1 MMIMKKRKTQF
12 IPKRTGFGIVT
23 GTTLLLILF
32 AVFSCRSSDTDN
44 KMTAGGTANVSINLQ
59 GEAFDDTADLG
70 GQASLTQG
78 VSVSTSAVQRKEIPF
93 NDDFTLVAELSP
105 VKTSVSN
112 QVQASLGGNLLAA
125 TGPTPLGTGIR
136 YKVVVFRSTGEYVT
150 ERNYIRGQESSTADL
165 NLDGDSNYAFIVYS
179 VKSQTDLPD
188 VTYTNTSNKTLST
201 ASISGLANT
210 VDFMYYRKDM
220 QVSGNQTNYLDVIL
234 RHRLSQITTTID
246 ASATGYNITAVTANI
261 DSHYPSYNVPL
272 STGTPAQTGTAGTAA
287 VTFPTL
293 GTQIIVANPVML
305 NGNTTTGKFTL
316 STITIGPL
324 TQTVSSTA
332 LTGLKITPGIMYN
345 LKFTLSPTDVYLDN
359 YNGQK
364 AARING
370 KVWMRYN
377 LGADNSIN
385 PDQDPIVSG
394 LHGDYYQFGRSV
406 SVAGKADTSLN
417 SNFNGNPAAA
427 NAWNSGTETTPVKTA
442 NDPCPQNYRLPTQT
456 EFQGLLDATV
466 QSNVGTWSASDTN
479 YGAAKVLTSKK
490 NNNVKIVLPAQGAF
504 GTRGNNAPYS
514 GFWTNQRGALAVYWT
529 STSSSSNNTSY
540 FRANSTSASMFVQ
553 TDGNPSIKIF
563 SVNIRCIAQ

>member
-1 MMIMKKRKTQF
+1 MMMKKRKTQF
-12 IPKRTGFGIVT
+12 VLKQTSFGIIT
-23 GTTLLLILF
+23 GAMLLL
-32 AVFSCRSSDTDN
+32 AVFSCRSNDSD
-44 KMTAGGTANVSINLQ
+44 KVTAGGTANVSINLQ

-93 NDDFTLVAELSP
+93 NNDFTLVAELSP
-105 VKTSVSN
+105 VGSSSGK
-112 QVQASLGGNLLAA
+112 QAQAALGGNLLAA

-150 ERNYIRGQESSTADL
+150 ERNYARGQESSTADL
-165 NLDGDSNYAFIVYS
+165 NLDGGSNYTFIVYS

-188 VTYTNTSNKTLST
+188 VTYTNTSNKTLAT

-293 GTQIIVANPVML
+293 GTQIVVANPLML

-324 TQTVSSTA
+324 TQTVSSAA

-345 LKFTLSPTDVYLDN
+345 LKFTLSPADVYLDN

-370 KVWMRYN
+370 KVWMLYN
-377 LGADNSIN
+377 LGDNRTDPN
-385 PDQDPIVSG
+385 TGPFDQSNF
-394 LHGDYYQFGRSV
+394 YQFGRNTV
-406 SVAGKADTSLN
+406 VATGSTQTAEISGWNTTIAAD
-417 SNFNGNPAAA
+417 
-427 NAWNSGTETTPVKTA
+427 NAWNSGTEAAPVKTG
-442 NDPCPQNYRLPTQT
+442 NDPCPQNYRIPTRT
-456 EFQGLLDATV
+456 ELQSLLD
-466 QSNVGTWSASDTN
+466 GTTKTEIGTFNDSPTN
-479 YGAAKVLTSKK
+479 FSAAKVYTSNRNSSVKLTFPAIGARNAAAGRV
-490 NNNVKIVLPAQGAF
+490 NN
-504 GTRGNNAPYS
+504 RGISPH
-514 GFWTNQRGALAVYWT
+514 VWT
-529 STSSSSNNTSY
+529 STASDASNAYANGRNAIVIHPKNT
-540 FRANSTSASMFVQ
+540 
-553 TDGNPSIKIF
+553 GNP
-563 SVNIRCIAQ
+563 IRCIAI

>member
-1 MMIMKKRKTQF
+1 MKKRKTQF
-12 IPKRTGFGIVT
+12 VLKHTSFGILT
-23 GTTLLLILF
+23 GAMLLL
-32 AVFSCRSSDTDN
+32 AVFSCRSNDSDN
-44 KMTAGGTANVSINLQ
+44 KVTADGTANVSINLQ

-70 GQASLTQG
+70 GQASLMQG

-93 NDDFTLVAELSP
+93 NNDFTLVAELSP
-105 VKTSVSN
+105 VSN
-112 QVQASLGGNLLAA
+112 FSGKQAQAALGGNLLAA

-150 ERNYIRGQESSTADL
+150 ERNYIRGQESSTAAL
-165 NLDGDSNYAFIVYS
+165 NLDGGSNYTFIVYS

-188 VTYTNTSNKTLST
+188 VTYTNSSNKTLAT

-293 GTQIIVANPVML
+293 GTQIVVANPVML

-316 STITIGPL
+316 SAITIGPL
-324 TQTVSSTA
+324 TQTVSSAA

-345 LKFTLSPTDVYLDN
+345 LKFTLSPADVYLDN

-370 KVWMRYN
+370 KVWMLYN
-377 LGADNSIN
+377 LGDNRTDPN
-385 PDQDPIVSG
+385 TGPFDQSNF
-394 LHGDYYQFGRSV
+394 YQFGRNTV
-406 SVAGKADTSLN
+406 VATGSTQTAEIAGWNTTIAAD
-417 SNFNGNPAAA
+417 
-427 NAWNSGTETTPVKTA
+427 NAWNSGTEAAPVKTG
-442 NDPCPQNYRLPTQT
+442 NDPCPQNYRIPTRT
-456 EFQGLLDATV
+456 ELQSLLD
-466 QSNVGTWSASDTN
+466 GTTKTEIGTFNDSPTN
-479 YGAAKVLTSKK
+479 FSAAKVYTSNRNSSVKLTFPAIGARNAAAGRV
-490 NNNVKIVLPAQGAF
+490 NN
-504 GTRGNNAPYS
+504 RGISPH
-514 GFWTNQRGALAVYWT
+514 VWT
-529 STSSSSNNTSY
+529 STASDASNAYANGRNAIVIHPKNT
-540 FRANSTSASMFVQ
+540 
-553 TDGNPSIKIF
+553 GNP
-563 SVNIRCIAQ
+563 IRCIAI

>member
-1 MMIMKKRKTQF
+1 MMMKKRKTQF
-12 IPKRTGFGIVT
+12 VLKHTSFGILT
-23 GTTLLLILF
+23 GAMLLL
-32 AVFSCRSSDTDN
+32 AVFSCRSNDSDN
-44 KMTAGGTANVSINLQ
+44 KVTAGGTANVSINLQ

-93 NDDFTLVAELSP
+93 NNDFTLVAELSP
-105 VKTSVSN
+105 VGSSSGK
-112 QVQASLGGNLLAA
+112 QAQAALGGNLLAA
-125 TGPTPLGTGIR
+125 TGLTPLGTGIR

-150 ERNYIRGQESSTADL
+150 ERNYARGQESSTADL
-165 NLDGDSNYAFIVYS
+165 NLDGGSNYTFIVYS

-188 VTYTNTSNKTLST
+188 VTYTNTSNKTLAT

-261 DSHYPSYNVPL
+261 DSHYPTYTVPL

-287 VTFPTL
+287 VTFPNL
-293 GTQIIVANPVML
+293 GTQVVVANPVML

-324 TQTVSSTA
+324 TQTVSSAA

-345 LKFTLSPTDVYLDN
+345 LKFTLSPADVYLDN

-370 KVWMRYN
+370 KVWMLYN
-377 LGADNSIN
+377 LGDNRTDPN
-385 PDQDPIVSG
+385 TGPFDQSNF
-394 LHGDYYQFGRSV
+394 YQFGRNTV
-406 SVAGKADTSLN
+406 VATGSTQTAEIAGWNTTIAAD
-417 SNFNGNPAAA
+417 
-427 NAWNSGTETTPVKTA
+427 NAWNSGTEAAPVKTG
-442 NDPCPQNYRLPTQT
+442 NDPCPQNYRIPTRT
-456 EFQGLLDATV
+456 ELQSLLD
-466 QSNVGTWSASDTN
+466 GTTKTEIGTFSDSPTN
-479 YGAAKVLTSKK
+479 FSAAKVYTSNRNSSVKLTFPAIGARNAAAGRV
-490 NNNVKIVLPAQGAF
+490 NN
-504 GTRGNNAPYS
+504 RGISPH
-514 GFWTNQRGALAVYWT
+514 VWT
-529 STSSSSNNTSY
+529 STASDASNAYANGRNAIVIHPKNT
-540 FRANSTSASMFVQ
+540 
-553 TDGNPSIKIF
+553 GNP
-563 SVNIRCIAQ
+563 IRCIAI

>member
-1 MMIMKKRKTQF
+1 MEKRKTQF
-12 IPKRTGFGIVT
+12 ILKRTGFGIT
-23 GTTLLLILF
+23 ISASLLLILF
-32 AVFSCRSSDTDN
+32 AIFSCRSSDADN
-44 KMTAGGTANVSINLQ
+44 KVTAGGTANVKINIE
-59 GEAFDDTADLG
+59 GEAFDDIADLG
-70 GQASLTQG
+70 GQASLSKNISQ
-78 VSVSTSAVQRKEIPF
+78 AAPLVQRKEIPF
-93 NDDFTLVAELSP
+93 NNDFTLVAELSP

-112 QVQASLGGNLLAA
+112 QAQASLSGNLMAA
-125 TGPTPLGTGIR
+125 TGPTPLGAGIR

-150 ERNYIRGQESSTADL
+150 ERNYIRGQENSTADL
-165 NLDGDSNYAFIVYS
+165 NLDGGSSYTFIVYS
-179 VKSQTDLPD
+179 VKSQTNLPD
-188 VTYTNTSNKTLST
+188 VTYTNTSNKTLAT

-210 VDFMYYRKDM
+210 VDFMYYRKDTS
-220 QVSGNQTNYLDVIL
+220 VSGDQTNYLNVVL
-234 RHRLSQITTTID
+234 LHKLSLITTTID

-272 STGTPAQTGTAGTAA
+272 SSGTPAQTGTAGTAA

-324 TQTVSSTA
+324 TQTVSSAA

-345 LKFTLSPTDVYLDN
+345 LKFTLSPADVYLDN

-394 LHGDYYQFGRSV
+394 LHGGYYQFGRSA
-406 SVAGKADTSLN
+406 SVANGTEISLN

-427 NAWNSGTETTPVKTA
+427 NAWNSGTEAAPVKTA
-442 NDPCPQNYRLPTQT
+442 NDPCPQNYRIPTQT

-466 QSNVGTWSASDTN
+466 QSNVGTWSTSDTN
-479 YGAAKVLTSKK
+479 YSAAKVLTSKK

-504 GTRGNNAPYS
+504 GARGNGAPYTW
-514 GFWTNQRGALAVYWT
+514 FWTNQRGSRVSYWT
-529 STSSSSNNTSY
+529 STSNSSNNTSY
-540 FRANSTSASMFVQ
+540 FEGSSTSATVFVQ
-553 TDGNPSIKIF
+553 TDGNPSTKVL
-563 SVNIRCIAQ
+563 SKTIRCIAQ

>member
-1 MMIMKKRKTQF
+1 MMMKKRKTQF
-12 IPKRTGFGIVT
+12 VLKQTSFGILT
-23 GTTLLLILF
+23 GAMLLL
-32 AVFSCRSSDTDN
+32 AVFSCRSNDSDN
-44 KMTAGGTANVSINLQ
+44 KVTAGGTANVSINLQ

-93 NDDFTLVAELSP
+93 NNDFTLVAELSP
-105 VKTSVSN
+105 VGSSSGK
-112 QVQASLGGNLLAA
+112 QAQAALGGNLLAA

-150 ERNYIRGQESSTADL
+150 ERNYARGQESSTADL
-165 NLDGDSNYAFIVYS
+165 NLDGGSNYTFIVYS

-188 VTYTNTSNKTLST
+188 VTYTNTSNKTLAT

-293 GTQIIVANPVML
+293 GTQIVVANPVML

-316 STITIGPL
+316 SAITIGPL
-324 TQTVSSTA
+324 TQTVSSAA

-345 LKFTLSPTDVYLDN
+345 LKFTLSPADVYLDN

-370 KVWMRYN
+370 KVWMLYN
-377 LGADNSIN
+377 LGDNRTDPN
-385 PDQDPIVSG
+385 TGPFDQSNF
-394 LHGDYYQFGRSV
+394 YQFGRSAV
-406 SVAGKADTSLN
+406 VATGSTQTAEIAGWNTTIAAD
-417 SNFNGNPAAA
+417 
-427 NAWNSGTETTPVKTA
+427 NAWNSGTEAAPVKTG
-442 NDPCPQNYRLPTQT
+442 NDPCPQNYRIPTRT
-456 EFQGLLDATV
+456 ELQSLLD
-466 QSNVGTWSASDTN
+466 GTTKTEIGTFNDSPTN
-479 YGAAKVLTSKK
+479 FSAAKVYTSNRNSSVKLTFPAIGARNPAAGRV
-490 NNNVKIVLPAQGAF
+490 NN
-504 GTRGNNAPYS
+504 RGISPH
-514 GFWTNQRGALAVYWT
+514 VWT
-529 STSSSSNNTSY
+529 STASDASNAYANGRNAIVIHPKNT
-540 FRANSTSASMFVQ
+540 
-553 TDGNPSIKIF
+553 GNP
-563 SVNIRCIAQ
+563 IRCIAI

>member
-1 MMIMKKRKTQF
+1 MEKRKTQF
-12 IPKRTGFGIVT
+12 IPKRTGFGITISVS
-23 GTTLLLILF
+23 LLLILF
-32 AVFSCRSSDTDN
+32 AIFSCRSSDADN
-44 KMTAGGTANVSINLQ
+44 KVTAGGTANVKINIE
-59 GEAFDDTADLG
+59 GEAFDDVADLG
-70 GQASLTQG
+70 GQASLDKNISQATPL
-78 VSVSTSAVQRKEIPF
+78 VQRKEIPF
-93 NDDFTLVAELSP
+93 NNDFTLVAELSP
-105 VKTSVSN
+105 VKTSVGN
-112 QVQASLGGNLLAA
+112 QTQASLSGNLVAA
-125 TGPTPLGTGIR
+125 TGPTPLGNGIR

-165 NLDGDSNYAFIVYS
+165 NLDGGSSYTFIVYS
-179 VKSQTDLPD
+179 VKSQTNLPD
-188 VTYTNTSNKTLST
+188 VTYTNTSNKTLAT

-210 VDFMYYRKDM
+210 VDFMYYRKDTS
-220 QVSGNQTNYLDVIL
+220 VSGDQTNYLSVIL
-234 RHRLSQITTTID
+234 LYKLSLITTTID

-261 DSHYPSYNVPL
+261 DSHFPSYNVPL
-272 STGTPAQTGTAGTAA
+272 SSGTPAQTGTAGTAA

-324 TQTVSSTA
+324 TQTVSSAA

-345 LKFTLSPTDVYLDN
+345 LKFTLSPTDIYLDN

-394 LHGDYYQFGRSV
+394 LHGGYYQFGRSA
-406 SVAGKADTSLN
+406 SVANGTETSLN

-427 NAWNSGTETTPVKTA
+427 NSWNSGTEAAPVKTA
-442 NDPCPQNYRLPTQT
+442 NDPCPQNYRIPTQT

-466 QSNVGTWSASDTN
+466 QSNVGTWSTSDTN
-479 YGAAKVLTSKK
+479 YSAAKVLTSKK

-504 GTRGNNAPYS
+504 GARGNGAPYT
-514 GFWTNQRGALAVYWT
+514 GYWTNQRGSRVSYWT
-529 STSSSSNNTSY
+529 STSSTSNNTSY
-540 FRANSTSASMFVQ
+540 FEGSSTSATVFVQ
-553 TDGNPSIKIF
+553 TDGNPSTKIL
-563 SVNIRCIAQ
+563 SKTIRCIAQ

>member
-1 MMIMKKRKTQF
+1 MKKRKTQF
-12 IPKRTGFGIVT
+12 IPKQTGFGIAT
-23 GTTLLLILF
+23 GTALLLILF
-32 AVFSCRSSDTDN
+32 AVFSCRSNDSDN

-59 GEAFDDTADLG
+59 GEAFDDIADLG

-93 NDDFTLVAELSP
+93 NKDFTLVAELSP
-105 VKTSVSN
+105 VSN
-112 QVQASLGGNLLAA
+112 SSGKQAQASLGGNLLAA

-165 NLDGDSNYAFIVYS
+165 NLDGGSNYTFIAYS

-188 VTYTNTSNKTLST
+188 VTYTNSSNKTLST
-201 ASISGLANT
+201 ASMSGLANT

-234 RHRLSQITTTID
+234 RHKLSQITTTID

-261 DSHYPSYNVPL
+261 DSHYPTYNVPL

-293 GTQIIVANPVML
+293 GTQVVVANPVML

-324 TQTVSSTA
+324 TQTVSSAA

-345 LKFTLSPTDVYLDN
+345 LKFTLSPADVYLDN

-370 KVWMRYN
+370 KVWMLYN
-377 LGADNSIN
+377 LGDNRTDPSTG
-385 PDQDPIVSG
+385 PFDQSNF
-394 LHGDYYQFGRSV
+394 YQFGRSTV
-406 SVAGKADTSLN
+406 VATGSTQTAEIAGWNTTVAAD
-417 SNFNGNPAAA
+417 
-427 NAWNSGTETTPVKTA
+427 NAWNSGTEAAPVKTG
-442 NDPCPQNYRLPTQT
+442 NDPCPQNYRIPTRT
-456 EFQGLLDATV
+456 ELQSLLD
-466 QSNVGTWSASDTN
+466 GTTKTEIGTFNDSPTN
-479 YGAAKVLTSKK
+479 FSAAKVYTSNRNSSVKLTFPAIGARNAAAGRV
-490 NNNVKIVLPAQGAF
+490 NN
-504 GTRGNNAPYS
+504 RGISPH
-514 GFWTNQRGALAVYWT
+514 VWT
-529 STSSSSNNTSY
+529 STASDASNAYANGRNAIVTHPKNT
-540 FRANSTSASMFVQ
+540 
-553 TDGNPSIKIF
+553 GNP
-563 SVNIRCIAQ
+563 IRCIAM

>member
-1 MMIMKKRKTQF
+1 MKKRKTQF
-12 IPKRTGFGIVT
+12 VLKHTSFGILT
-23 GTTLLLILF
+23 GAMLLL
-32 AVFSCRSSDTDN
+32 AVFSCRSNDSDN
-44 KMTAGGTANVSINLQ
+44 KVTAGGTANVSINLQ

-70 GQASLTQG
+70 GQASLMQG

-93 NDDFTLVAELSP
+93 NNDFTLVAELSP
-105 VKTSVSN
+105 VSN
-112 QVQASLGGNLLAA
+112 FSGKQAQAALGGNLLAA

-150 ERNYIRGQESSTADL
+150 ERNYIRGQESSTAAL
-165 NLDGDSNYAFIVYS
+165 NLDGGSNYTFIVYS

-188 VTYTNTSNKTLST
+188 VTYTNSSNKTLAT

-293 GTQIIVANPVML
+293 GTQIVVANPVML

-316 STITIGPL
+316 SAITIGPL
-324 TQTVSSTA
+324 TQTVSSAA

-345 LKFTLSPTDVYLDN
+345 LKFTLSPADVYLDN

-370 KVWMRYN
+370 KVWMLYN
-377 LGADNSIN
+377 LGDNRTDPN
-385 PDQDPIVSG
+385 TGPFDQSNF
-394 LHGDYYQFGRSV
+394 YQFGRNTV
-406 SVAGKADTSLN
+406 VATGSTQTAEIAGWNTTIAAD
-417 SNFNGNPAAA
+417 
-427 NAWNSGTETTPVKTA
+427 NAWNSGTEAAPVKTG
-442 NDPCPQNYRLPTQT
+442 NDPCPQNYRIPTRT
-456 EFQGLLDATV
+456 ELQSLLD
-466 QSNVGTWSASDTN
+466 GTTKTEIGTFNDSPTN
-479 YGAAKVLTSKK
+479 FSAAKVYTSNRNSSVKLTFPAIGARNAAAGRV
-490 NNNVKIVLPAQGAF
+490 NN
-504 GTRGNNAPYS
+504 RGISPH
-514 GFWTNQRGALAVYWT
+514 VWT
-529 STSSSSNNTSY
+529 STASDASNAYANGRNAIVIHPKNT
-540 FRANSTSASMFVQ
+540 
-553 TDGNPSIKIF
+553 GNP
-563 SVNIRCIAQ
+563 IRCIAI

>member
-1 MMIMKKRKTQF
+1 MMMKKRKTQF
-12 IPKRTGFGIVT
+12 VLKQTSFGILT
-23 GTTLLLILF
+23 GAMLLL
-32 AVFSCRSSDTDN
+32 AVFSCRSNDSDN
-44 KMTAGGTANVSINLQ
+44 KVTAGGTANVSINLQ

-93 NDDFTLVAELSP
+93 NNDFTLVAELSP
-105 VKTSVSN
+105 VGSSSGK
-112 QVQASLGGNLLAA
+112 QAQAALGGNLLAA

-150 ERNYIRGQESSTADL
+150 ERNYARGQESSTADL
-165 NLDGDSNYAFIVYS
+165 NLDGGSNYTFIVYS

-188 VTYTNTSNKTLST
+188 VTYTNTSNKTLAT

-293 GTQIIVANPVML
+293 GTQIVVANPLML

-316 STITIGPL
+316 SAITIGPL
-324 TQTVSSTA
+324 TQTVSSAA

-345 LKFTLSPTDVYLDN
+345 LKFTLSPADVYLDN

-370 KVWMRYN
+370 KVWMLYN
-377 LGADNSIN
+377 LGDNRTDPN
-385 PDQDPIVSG
+385 TGPFDQSNF
-394 LHGDYYQFGRSV
+394 YQFGRSAV
-406 SVAGKADTSLN
+406 VATGSTQTAEISGWNTTIAAD
-417 SNFNGNPAAA
+417 
-427 NAWNSGTETTPVKTA
+427 NAWNSGTEAAPVKTG
-442 NDPCPQNYRLPTQT
+442 NDPCPQNYRIPTRT
-456 EFQGLLDATV
+456 ELQSLLD
-466 QSNVGTWSASDTN
+466 GTTKTEIGTFNDSPTN
-479 YGAAKVLTSKK
+479 FSAAKVYTSNRNSSVKLTFPAIGARNAAAGRV
-490 NNNVKIVLPAQGAF
+490 NN
-504 GTRGNNAPYS
+504 RGISPH
-514 GFWTNQRGALAVYWT
+514 VWT
-529 STSSSSNNTSY
+529 STASDASNAYANGRNTIVIHPK
-540 FRANSTSASMFVQ
+540 NT
-553 TDGNPSIKIF
+553 GNP
-563 SVNIRCIAQ
+563 IRCIAI

>member
-1 MMIMKKRKTQF
+1 MMMKKRKTQF
-12 IPKRTGFGIVT
+12 VLKHTSFGILT
-23 GTTLLLILF
+23 GAMLLL
-32 AVFSCRSSDTDN
+32 AVFSCRSNDSDN
-44 KMTAGGTANVSINLQ
+44 KVTAGGTANVSINLQ

-70 GQASLTQG
+70 GQASLMQG

-93 NDDFTLVAELSP
+93 NNDFTLVAELSP
-105 VKTSVSN
+105 VSN
-112 QVQASLGGNLLAA
+112 FSGKQAQAALGGNLLAA

-150 ERNYIRGQESSTADL
+150 ERNYIRGQESSTAAL
-165 NLDGDSNYAFIVYS
+165 NLDGGSNYTFIVYS

-188 VTYTNTSNKTLST
+188 VTYTNSSNKTLAT

-293 GTQIIVANPVML
+293 GTQIVVANPVML

-316 STITIGPL
+316 SAITIGPL
-324 TQTVSSTA
+324 TQTVSSAA

-345 LKFTLSPTDVYLDN
+345 LKFTLSPADVYLDN

-370 KVWMRYN
+370 KVWMLYN
-377 LGADNSIN
+377 LGDNRTDPN
-385 PDQDPIVSG
+385 TGPFDQSNF
-394 LHGDYYQFGRSV
+394 YQFGRNTV
-406 SVAGKADTSLN
+406 VATGSTQTAEIAGWNTTIAAD
-417 SNFNGNPAAA
+417 
-427 NAWNSGTETTPVKTA
+427 NAWNSGTEAAPVKTG
-442 NDPCPQNYRLPTQT
+442 NDPCPQNYRIPTRT
-456 EFQGLLDATV
+456 ELQSLLD
-466 QSNVGTWSASDTN
+466 GTTKTEIGTFNDSPTN
-479 YGAAKVLTSKK
+479 FSAAKVYTSNRNSSVKLTFPAIGARNAAAGRV
-490 NNNVKIVLPAQGAF
+490 NN
-504 GTRGNNAPYS
+504 RGISPH
-514 GFWTNQRGALAVYWT
+514 VWT
-529 STSSSSNNTSY
+529 STASDASNAYANGRNAIVIHPKNT
-540 FRANSTSASMFVQ
+540 
-553 TDGNPSIKIF
+553 GNP
-563 SVNIRCIAQ
+563 IRCIAI

>member
-1 MMIMKKRKTQF
+1 MKKRKTQF

-32 AVFSCRSSDTDN
+32 AVFSCRSNDTDN

-78 VSVSTSAVQRKEIPF
+78 ISVSTSAVQRKEIPF

-105 VKTSVSN
+105 VSSSSGK
-112 QVQASLGGNLLAA
+112 QAQASLGGNLLAA

>member
-1 MMIMKKRKTQF
+1 MMMKKRKTQF
-12 IPKRTGFGIVT
+12 VLKHTSFGILT
-23 GTTLLLILF
+23 GAMLLL
-32 AVFSCRSSDTDN
+32 AVFSCRSNDSDN
-44 KMTAGGTANVSINLQ
+44 KVTAGGTANVSINLQ

-93 NDDFTLVAELSP
+93 NNDFTLVAELSP
-105 VKTSVSN
+105 VGSSSGK
-112 QVQASLGGNLLAA
+112 QAQAALGGNLLAA

-150 ERNYIRGQESSTADL
+150 ERNYARGQESSTADL
-165 NLDGDSNYAFIVYS
+165 NLDGGSNYTFIVYS

-188 VTYTNTSNKTLST
+188 VTYTNTSNKTLAT

-261 DSHYPSYNVPL
+261 DSHYPTYNVPL

-293 GTQIIVANPVML
+293 GTQIVVANPVML

-316 STITIGPL
+316 SAITIGPL
-324 TQTVSSTA
+324 TQTVSSAA

-345 LKFTLSPTDVYLDN
+345 LKFTLSPADVYLDN

-370 KVWMRYN
+370 KVWMLYN
-377 LGADNSIN
+377 LGDNRTDPN
-385 PDQDPIVSG
+385 TGPFDQSNF
-394 LHGDYYQFGRSV
+394 YQFGRSAV
-406 SVAGKADTSLN
+406 VATGSTQTAEIAGWNTTIAAD
-417 SNFNGNPAAA
+417 
-427 NAWNSGTETTPVKTA
+427 NAWNSGTEAAPVKTG
-442 NDPCPQNYRLPTQT
+442 NDPCPQNYRIPTRT
-456 EFQGLLDATV
+456 ELQSLLD
-466 QSNVGTWSASDTN
+466 GTTKTEIGTFNDSPTN
-479 YGAAKVLTSKK
+479 FSAAKVYTSNRNSSVKLTFPAIGARNAAGRV
-490 NNNVKIVLPAQGAF
+490 NN
-504 GTRGNNAPYS
+504 RGISPH
-514 GFWTNQRGALAVYWT
+514 VWT
-529 STSSSSNNTSY
+529 STASDASNAYANGRNAIVIHPKNT
-540 FRANSTSASMFVQ
+540 
-553 TDGNPSIKIF
+553 GNP
-563 SVNIRCIAQ
+563 IRCIAI

>member
-1 MMIMKKRKTQF
+1 MIMKKRKTQF

-345 LKFTLSPTDVYLDN
+345 LKFTLSPSDVYLDN

>member
-1 MMIMKKRKTQF
+1 MMMKKRKTQF
-12 IPKRTGFGIVT
+12 VLKHTSFGILT
-23 GTTLLLILF
+23 GAMLLL
-32 AVFSCRSSDTDN
+32 AVFSCRSNDSDN
-44 KMTAGGTANVSINLQ
+44 KVTAGGTANVSINLQ

-70 GQASLTQG
+70 GQASLMQG

-93 NDDFTLVAELSP
+93 NNDFTLVAELSP
-105 VKTSVSN
+105 VSN
-112 QVQASLGGNLLAA
+112 FSGKQAQAALGGNLLAA

-150 ERNYIRGQESSTADL
+150 ERNYARGQESSTADL
-165 NLDGDSNYAFIVYS
+165 NLDGGSNYTFIVYS

-188 VTYTNTSNKTLST
+188 VTYTNTSNKTLAT

-293 GTQIIVANPVML
+293 GTQIVVANPVML

-316 STITIGPL
+316 SAITIGPL
-324 TQTVSSTA
+324 TQTVSSAA

-345 LKFTLSPTDVYLDN
+345 LKFTLSPADVYLDN

-370 KVWMRYN
+370 KVWMLYN
-377 LGADNSIN
+377 LGDNRTDPN
-385 PDQDPIVSG
+385 TGPFDQSNF
-394 LHGDYYQFGRSV
+394 YQFGRSAV
-406 SVAGKADTSLN
+406 VATGSTQTAEIAGWNTTIAAD
-417 SNFNGNPAAA
+417 
-427 NAWNSGTETTPVKTA
+427 NAWNSGTEAAPVKTG
-442 NDPCPQNYRLPTQT
+442 NDPCPQNYRIPTRT
-456 EFQGLLDATV
+456 ELQSLLD
-466 QSNVGTWSASDTN
+466 GTTKTEIGTFNDSPTN
-479 YGAAKVLTSKK
+479 FSAAKVYTSNRNSSVKLTFPAIGARNAAAGRV
-490 NNNVKIVLPAQGAF
+490 NN
-504 GTRGNNAPYS
+504 RGISPH
-514 GFWTNQRGALAVYWT
+514 VWT
-529 STSSSSNNTSY
+529 STASDASNAYANGRNAIVIHPKNT
-540 FRANSTSASMFVQ
+540 
-553 TDGNPSIKIF
+553 GNP
-563 SVNIRCIAQ
+563 IRCIAI

>member
-1 MMIMKKRKTQF
+1 MKKRKTQF
-12 IPKRTGFGIVT
+12 VLKQTSFGILT
-23 GTTLLLILF
+23 GAMLLL
-32 AVFSCRSSDTDN
+32 AVFSCRSNDSDN
-44 KMTAGGTANVSINLQ
+44 KVTAGGTANVSINLQ
-59 GEAFDDTADLG
+59 GEAFDDTANLG

-93 NDDFTLVAELSP
+93 NNDFTLVAELSP
-105 VKTSVSN
+105 VGSSSGK
-112 QVQASLGGNLLAA
+112 QAQAALGGNLLAA

-150 ERNYIRGQESSTADL
+150 ERNYARGQESSTADL
-165 NLDGDSNYAFIVYS
+165 NLDGGSNYTFIVYS

-188 VTYTNTSNKTLST
+188 VTYTNTSNKTLAT

-293 GTQIIVANPVML
+293 GTQIVVANPLML

-316 STITIGPL
+316 SAITIGPL
-324 TQTVSSTA
+324 TQTVSSAA

-345 LKFTLSPTDVYLDN
+345 LKFTLSPADVYLDN

-370 KVWMRYN
+370 KVWMLYN
-377 LGADNSIN
+377 LGDNRTDPN
-385 PDQDPIVSG
+385 TGPFDQSNF
-394 LHGDYYQFGRSV
+394 YQFGRSAV
-406 SVAGKADTSLN
+406 VATGSTQTAEISGWNTTIAAD
-417 SNFNGNPAAA
+417 
-427 NAWNSGTETTPVKTA
+427 NAWNSGTEAAPVKTG
-442 NDPCPQNYRLPTQT
+442 NDPCPQNYRIPTRT
-456 EFQGLLDATV
+456 ELQSLLD
-466 QSNVGTWSASDTN
+466 GTTKTEIGTFNDSPTN
-479 YGAAKVLTSKK
+479 FSAAKVYTSNRNSSVKLTFPAIGARNAAAGRV
-490 NNNVKIVLPAQGAF
+490 NN
-504 GTRGNNAPYS
+504 RGISPH
-514 GFWTNQRGALAVYWT
+514 VWT
-529 STSSSSNNTSY
+529 STASDASNAYANGRNTIVIHPK
-540 FRANSTSASMFVQ
+540 NT
-553 TDGNPSIKIF
+553 GNP
-563 SVNIRCIAQ
+563 IRCIAI

>member
-1 MMIMKKRKTQF
+1 MKKRKTQF
-12 IPKRTGFGIVT
+12 VLKQTSFGILT
-23 GTTLLLILF
+23 GAMLLL
-32 AVFSCRSSDTDN
+32 AVFSCRSNDSDN
-44 KMTAGGTANVSINLQ
+44 KVTAGGTANLSINLQ

-93 NDDFTLVAELSP
+93 NNDFTLVAELSP
-105 VKTSVSN
+105 VGSSSGK
-112 QVQASLGGNLLAA
+112 QAQAALGGNLLAA

-150 ERNYIRGQESSTADL
+150 ERNYARGQESSTADL
-165 NLDGDSNYAFIVYS
+165 NLDGGSNYTFIVYS

-188 VTYTNTSNKTLST
+188 VTYTNTSNKTLAT

-246 ASATGYNITAVTANI
+246 ALATGYNITAVTANI

-293 GTQIIVANPVML
+293 GTQIVVANPVML

-316 STITIGPL
+316 SAITIGPL
-324 TQTVSSTA
+324 TQTVSSAA

-345 LKFTLSPTDVYLDN
+345 LKFTLSPADVYLDN

-370 KVWMRYN
+370 KVWMLYN
-377 LGADNSIN
+377 LGDNRTDPN
-385 PDQDPIVSG
+385 TGPFDQSNF
-394 LHGDYYQFGRSV
+394 YQFGRSAV
-406 SVAGKADTSLN
+406 VATGSTQTAEISGWNTTIAAD
-417 SNFNGNPAAA
+417 
-427 NAWNSGTETTPVKTA
+427 NAWNSGTEAAPVKTG
-442 NDPCPQNYRLPTQT
+442 NDPCPQNYRIPTRT
-456 EFQGLLDATV
+456 ELQSLLD
-466 QSNVGTWSASDTN
+466 GTTKTEIGTFNDSPTN
-479 YGAAKVLTSKK
+479 FSAAKVYTSNRNSSVKLTFPAIGARNAAAGRV
-490 NNNVKIVLPAQGAF
+490 NN
-504 GTRGNNAPYS
+504 RGISPH
-514 GFWTNQRGALAVYWT
+514 VWT
-529 STSSSSNNTSY
+529 STASDASNAYANGRNTIVTHLK
-540 FRANSTSASMFVQ
+540 NT
-553 TDGNPSIKIF
+553 GNP
-563 SVNIRCIAQ
+563 IRCIAI

>member
-1 MMIMKKRKTQF
+1 MMMKKRKTQF
-12 IPKRTGFGIVT
+12 VLKQTSFGILT
-23 GTTLLLILF
+23 GAMLLL
-32 AVFSCRSSDTDN
+32 AVFSCRSNDSDN
-44 KMTAGGTANVSINLQ
+44 KVTAGGTANLSINLQ

-93 NDDFTLVAELSP
+93 NNDFTLVAELSP
-105 VKTSVSN
+105 VGSSSGK
-112 QVQASLGGNLLAA
+112 QAQAALGGNLLAA

-150 ERNYIRGQESSTADL
+150 ERNYARGQESSTADL
-165 NLDGDSNYAFIVYS
+165 NLDGGSNYTFIVYS

-188 VTYTNTSNKTLST
+188 VTYTNTSNKTLAT

-293 GTQIIVANPVML
+293 GTQIVVANPVML

-316 STITIGPL
+316 SAITIGPL
-324 TQTVSSTA
+324 TQTVSSAA

-345 LKFTLSPTDVYLDN
+345 LKFTLSPADVYLDN

-370 KVWMRYN
+370 KVWMLYN
-377 LGADNSIN
+377 LGDNRTDPN
-385 PDQDPIVSG
+385 TGPFDQSNF
-394 LHGDYYQFGRSV
+394 YQFGRSAV
-406 SVAGKADTSLN
+406 VATGSTQTAEISGWNTTIAAD
-417 SNFNGNPAAA
+417 
-427 NAWNSGTETTPVKTA
+427 NAWNSGTEAAPVKTG
-442 NDPCPQNYRLPTQT
+442 NDPCPQNYRIPTRT
-456 EFQGLLDATV
+456 ELQSLLD
-466 QSNVGTWSASDTN
+466 GTTKTEIGTFNDSPTN
-479 YGAAKVLTSKK
+479 FSAAKVYTSNRNSSVKLTFPAIGARNAAAGRV
-490 NNNVKIVLPAQGAF
+490 NN
-504 GTRGNNAPYS
+504 RGISPH
-514 GFWTNQRGALAVYWT
+514 VWT
-529 STSSSSNNTSY
+529 STASDASNAYANGRNTIVIHPK
-540 FRANSTSASMFVQ
+540 NT
-553 TDGNPSIKIF
+553 GNP
-563 SVNIRCIAQ
+563 IRCIAI

>member
-1 MMIMKKRKTQF
+1 MMMKKRKTQF
-12 IPKRTGFGIVT
+12 VLKHTSFGILT
-23 GTTLLLILF
+23 GAMLLL
-32 AVFSCRSSDTDN
+32 AVFSCRSNDSDN
-44 KMTAGGTANVSINLQ
+44 KVTAGGTANVSINLQ

-93 NDDFTLVAELSP
+93 NNDFTLVAELSP
-105 VKTSVSN
+105 VGSSSGK
-112 QVQASLGGNLLAA
+112 QAQAALGGNLLAA

-150 ERNYIRGQESSTADL
+150 ERNYARGQESSTADL
-165 NLDGDSNYAFIVYS
+165 NLDGGSNYTFIVYS

-188 VTYTNTSNKTLST
+188 VTYTNTSNKTLAT

-293 GTQIIVANPVML
+293 GTQIVVANPLML

-316 STITIGPL
+316 ATITIGPL
-324 TQTVSSTA
+324 TQTVSSAA

-345 LKFTLSPTDVYLDN
+345 LKFTLSPADVYLDN

-370 KVWMRYN
+370 KVWMLYN
-377 LGADNSIN
+377 LGDNRTDPN
-385 PDQDPIVSG
+385 TGPFDQSNF
-394 LHGDYYQFGRSV
+394 YQFGRNTV
-406 SVAGKADTSLN
+406 VATGSTQTAGISGWNTTIAAD
-417 SNFNGNPAAA
+417 
-427 NAWNSGTETTPVKTA
+427 NAWNSGTEAAPVKTG
-442 NDPCPQNYRLPTQT
+442 NDPCPQNYRIPTRT
-456 EFQGLLDATV
+456 ELQSLLD
-466 QSNVGTWSASDTN
+466 GTTKTEIGTFNDSPTN
-479 YGAAKVLTSKK
+479 FSAAKVYTSNRNSSVKLTFPAIGARNAAAGRV
-490 NNNVKIVLPAQGAF
+490 NN
-504 GTRGNNAPYS
+504 RGISPH
-514 GFWTNQRGALAVYWT
+514 VWT
-529 STSSSSNNTSY
+529 STASDASNAYANGRNAIVIHPKNT
-540 FRANSTSASMFVQ
+540 
-553 TDGNPSIKIF
+553 GNP
-563 SVNIRCIAQ
+563 IRCIAI

>member
-1 MMIMKKRKTQF
+1 MMMKKRKTQF
-12 IPKRTGFGIVT
+12 VLKQTSFGILT
-23 GTTLLLILF
+23 GAMLLL
-32 AVFSCRSSDTDN
+32 AVFSCRSNDSDN
-44 KMTAGGTANVSINLQ
+44 KVTAGGTANVSINLQ

-93 NDDFTLVAELSP
+93 NNDFTLVAELSP
-105 VKTSVSN
+105 VGSSSGK
-112 QVQASLGGNLLAA
+112 QAQAALGGNLLAA

-150 ERNYIRGQESSTADL
+150 ERNYARGQESSTADL
-165 NLDGDSNYAFIVYS
+165 NLDGGSNYTFIVYS

-188 VTYTNTSNKTLST
+188 VTYTNTSNKTLAT

-261 DSHYPSYNVPL
+261 DSHYPTYNVPL

-287 VTFPTL
+287 VTFPNL
-293 GTQIIVANPVML
+293 GTQVVVANPVML

-324 TQTVSSTA
+324 TQTVSSAA

-345 LKFTLSPTDVYLDN
+345 LKFTLSPADVYLDN

-370 KVWMRYN
+370 KVWMLYN
-377 LGADNSIN
+377 LGDNRTDPN
-385 PDQDPIVSG
+385 TGPFDQSNF
-394 LHGDYYQFGRSV
+394 YQFGRSAV
-406 SVAGKADTSLN
+406 VATGSTQTAEIAGWNTTIAAD
-417 SNFNGNPAAA
+417 
-427 NAWNSGTETTPVKTA
+427 NAWNSGTEAAPVKTG
-442 NDPCPQNYRLPTQT
+442 NDPCPQNYRIPTRT
-456 EFQGLLDATV
+456 ELQSLLD
-466 QSNVGTWSASDTN
+466 GTTKTEIGTFNDSPTN
-479 YGAAKVLTSKK
+479 FSAAKVYTSNRNSSVKLTFPAIGARNPAAGRV
-490 NNNVKIVLPAQGAF
+490 NN
-504 GTRGNNAPYS
+504 RGISPH
-514 GFWTNQRGALAVYWT
+514 VWT
-529 STSSSSNNTSY
+529 STASDASNAYANGRNAIVIHPKNT
-540 FRANSTSASMFVQ
+540 
-553 TDGNPSIKIF
+553 GNP
-563 SVNIRCIAQ
+563 IRCIAI